1 MKTRFFLTFICFL
14 IVGENISLLAANLK
28 PGLWHAAITNDS
40 GKEIPF
46 LFEAKTTAGL
56 QSVEIMNGTERLKA
70 DEITTEGDSIFIKMP
85 FFDSEFKAILKN
97 DKLSGN
103 WVRHSITGQ
112 SLMPFH
118 AEFGQAERFAQAEPL
133 VNMGGRYKITYP
145 GREKYSIGEFIQ
157 TSTGIVTGSILN
169 IDGDYRFL
177 EGRVRGDSLYLS
189 TFDGSHC
196 FLFTAKYYT
205 KGDSLGGAKFY
216 MGKSSVRTW
225 SGLKDQNAALPDA
238 YSLTAM
244 KQGVSKLDFAFK
256 NLAGKEISSSDL
268 YFKNK
273 VVIIQFMGSW
283 CPNCMDETAFLS
295 KFYKA
300 HAKNVAVVGLAYERT
315 TDFEKSKISLSNLVR
330 RFKVDYP
337 ILITGYTNEPAQ
349 VLISMPALNNY
360 IAFPTTIIL
369 DRHGKVRKIHTG
381 FSGPGTGKYYTD
393 FEEEFTSLILA
404 LSIEPSM

>member
-1 MKTRFFLTFICFL
+1 MKTRFILTFVAFL
-14 IVGENISLLAANLK
+14 VIGATPCLHAASLK
-28 PGLWHAAITNDS
+28 PGIWHAAITNDS

-46 LFEAKTTAGL
+46 LFEARITRGV
-56 QSVEIMNGTERLKA
+56 QSIEIMNGTERLKA
-70 DEITTEGDSIFIKMP
+70 DEITISGDSIFIKMP
-85 FFDSEFKAILKN
+85 FFDSEFRVKLLN

-103 WVRHSITGQ
+103 WVRHSINGQ

-118 AEFGQAERFAQAEPL
+118 AEFGKADRFTPAQANI
-133 VNMGGRYKITYP
+133 NMGGRYKITYP
-145 GREKYSIGEFIQ
+145 GREKYSIGEFTQ
-157 TSTGIVTGSILN
+157 TLSGIVTGSILN

-177 EGRVRGDSLYLS
+177 EGRVKGDSVYLS

-196 FLFTAKYYT
+196 FLFTAKYF
-205 KGDSLGGAKFY
+205 KQGDSLGGAKFY
-216 MGKSSVRTW
+216 MGKSSIRTW
-225 SGLKDQNAALPDA
+225 SGLKDEHAALPDA

-244 KQGVSKLDFAFK
+244 KAGVNKLDFGFK
-256 NLAGKEISSSDL
+256 NMAGKEMSSADL

-315 TDFEKSKISLSNLVR
+315 TDFEKSKNSLSNLVR

-349 VLISMPALNNY
+349 VLISMPALHNY

-369 DRHGKVRKIHTG
+369 DKQGNVRKIHTG
-381 FSGPGTGKYYTD
+381 FSGPGTGKHYTD

-404 LSIEPSM
+404 LSQEPSM

>member
-1 MKTRFFLTFICFL
+1 MKTRLFLTVIAIL
-14 IVGENISLLAANLK
+14 TIGSNTGLHAANLK
-28 PGLWHAAITNDS
+28 PGIWHAAITNDS

-46 LFEAKTTAGL
+46 LFEARNSGGL
-56 QSVEIMNGTERLKA
+56 QSIEIMNGTERLKA
-70 DEITTEGDSIFIKMP
+70 DEITASGDSIFIKMP
-85 FFDSEFKAILKN
+85 FFDSEFRLLIKN
-97 DKLSGN
+97 DKLTGN
-103 WVRHSITGQ
+103 WVRHSLTGE

-118 AEFGQAERFAQAEPL
+118 AEFGRAERFPQAETSI
-133 VNMGGRYKITYP
+133 NMSGRYKITYP
-145 GREKYSIGEFIQ
+145 GREKYSIGEFTQ
-157 TSTGIVTGSILN
+157 TSIGIVTGSILN

-177 EGRVRGDSLYLS
+177 EGRVRGDSIYLS

-205 KGDSLGGAKFY
+205 LGDSLGGGRFY
-216 MGKSSVRTW
+216 MGKSSIRTW
-225 SGLKDQNAALPDA
+225 AGLKDQHAALPDA

-244 KQGVSKLDFAFK
+244 KQGINKLDFGFK
-256 NLAGKEISSSDL
+256 NLAGKEMSSTDL

-300 HAKNVAVVGLAYERT
+300 HAKNVAIVGLAYERT

-337 ILITGYTNEPAQ
+337 ILVTGYTNEPAQ

-369 DRHGKVRKIHTG
+369 DKQGKVRKIHTG
-381 FSGPGTGKYYTD
+381 FSGPGTGKYFTD
-393 FEEEFTSLILA
+393 FEEEFTALILA
-404 LSIEPSM
+404 LNAEPSM